1 MGGGGKTKT
10 VHHTTKTPNDY
21 NDAWIRAKF
30 DAIDR
35 RGQQFSNWQAGRT
48 AALAHEARQ
57 RQANATALGQLT
69 GDFRALGSTVEGLG
83 QGQRQLG
90 ADFRGLGATQTQNFR
105 DLQASQASNFRNLSE
120 AQRQAALEQNENFQ
134 NMTAAQQQQFKD
146 IYNLKGE
153 GGPQGVKTT
162 RPLAPADRITGGAY
176 GGFNR
181 RGMRI
186 NQSLNI

>member
-1 MGGGGKTKT
+1 MGGGGTKT

-21 NDAWIRAKF
+21 DDAWIRSKF
-30 DAIDR
+30 DDLDR
-35 RGQQFSNWQAGRT
+35 RGQEFSNWRSGRD
-48 AALAHEARQ
+48 ASLNYERQQRESNARALA
-57 RQANATALGQLT
+57 GLT

-105 DLQASQASNFRNLSE
+105 DLQAAQTSNFESLSE
-120 AQRQAALEQNENFQ
+120 AQRQAAMEQNEAFQ
-134 NMTAAQQQQFKD
+134 NMTSQQQQQFKD
-146 IYNLKGE
+146 IYNLKGQQGIE
-153 GGPQGVKTT
+153 GVRTQKGLTQQERRG
-162 RPLAPADRITGGAY
+162 GGAY

-181 RGMRI
+181 GGMRI